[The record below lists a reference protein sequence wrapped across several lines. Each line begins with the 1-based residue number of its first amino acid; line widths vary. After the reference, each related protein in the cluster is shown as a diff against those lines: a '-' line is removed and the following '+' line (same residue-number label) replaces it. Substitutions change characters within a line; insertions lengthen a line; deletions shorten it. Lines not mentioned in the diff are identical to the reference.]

1 MDLCYSFLSWDTIYI
16 CNHMCVYKVIND
28 TTMYTY
34 VYTYTTLRYV
44 WSFLVAQIVKN
55 LPAMQETRVDPL
67 VGKIPWRRQWQSSPI
82 FLPGEFHGQRNLA
95 GYSPKGHKES
105 VRTQWLTFSLSL
117 SLCNLTNKS
126 HISVFAPKRGFIIQL
141 THKYLRKFRSVHTF
155 VQTQRTDTS
164 LGTMWSKLKI

>member
-1 MDLCYSFLSWDTIYI
+1 
-16 CNHMCVYKVIND
+16 MCVYKVIND

-82 FLPGEFHGQRNLA
+82 FLPGEFHGQRSLA
-95 GYSPKGHKES
+95 GYSPWGHKES
-105 VRTQWLTFSLSL
+105 DATER
-117 SLCNLTNKS
+117 
-126 HISVFAPKRGFIIQL
+126 L
-141 THKYLRKFRSVHTF
+141 THSATKAAGKTCQEVAPAWADSKQEAEVLSCASSRS
-155 VQTQRTDTS
+155 S
-164 LGTMWSKLKI
+164 LLLQSPGSDHENRPEGK

>member
-1 MDLCYSFLSWDTIYI
+1 
-16 CNHMCVYKVIND
+16 MCVYKVIND

-82 FLPGEFHGQRNLA
+82 FLPGEFHGQRSWV
-95 GYSPKGHKES
+95 GYSRRGCKDSDVTE
-105 VRTQWLTFSLSL
+105 RLTLHFM
-117 SLCNLTNKS
+117 
-126 HISVFAPKRGFIIQL
+126 GFEGL
-141 THKYLRKFRSVHTF
+141 P
-155 VQTQRTDTS
+155 
-164 LGTMWSKLKI
+164 W